1 MSRRRKGWIMKMG
14 EKEEERGK
22 DGQGRA
28 LAIDCYCLPGS
39 RAVLT
44 MSCSEQGHHQH
55 PSSQRRLMAEMLP
68 TTEQCSHISIF

>member
-28 LAIDCYCLPGS
+28 LAIDCYCIPGS
-39 RAVLT
+39 ADDV
-44 MSCSEQGHHQH
+44 
-55 PSSQRRLMAEMLP
+55 ML
-68 TTEQCSHISIF
+68 